1 MLTSA
6 SRFTDRPAALSS
18 RRPFLY
24 GALAALVAVSAASCG
39 GRTPLDFDGA
49 RSVVRRAIRTVRPS
63 SPSQARY
70 IERLLAD
77 AEVATAGEAA
87 APWWN
92 PQTGRAAAAWLRVLR
107 VTRGAVSSY
116 RSMEDA
122 TRAGYDILLPSTRHE
137 VSRARAEIWEAGMGR
152 REAAAM
158 ERAAVSLATAE
169 RLAAGRRWGRAAD
182 KLEEARAS
190 ATIVHKGWLA
200 LHARFSNRTLIRQ
213 WRTWA
218 EETIAESR
226 DRGEYAFIVDKL
238 HRQLTVYY
246 RGLRVATYSADLGV
260 NGLRR
265 KERSGDR
272 ATPEGRYHV
281 VELKEGR
288 KTAYYKALLL
298 DYPNAD
304 DRARFERSRRRG
316 TIPSRAGIGSLI
328 EIHGDGGDG
337 RDWTD
342 GCIALANSDMDKVF
356 ARARAGTPV
365 TIVGTYE
372 H

>member
-6 SRFTDRPAALSS
+6 SRTTDRPAALSS

-24 GALAALVAVSAASCG
+24 AVLLAVAVVSSTSCG
-39 GRTPLDFDGA
+39 GDRPPDFDGA
-49 RSVVRRAIRTVRPS
+49 RNVVRRAIRTVRPTA
-63 SPSQARY
+63 PGQARF
-70 IERLLAD
+70 IERLMAD

-87 APWWN
+87 APWWS

-107 VTRGAVSSY
+107 ATHDAVSAYRELESRTRSSY
-116 RSMEDA
+116 ES
-122 TRAGYDILLPSTRHE
+122 LLSSARHE
-137 VSRARAEIWEAGMGR
+137 VSRARAEIRETGMGR

-158 ERAAVSLATAE
+158 ERAAVSLDTAV
-169 RLAAGRRWGRAAD
+169 RLAGAGTWGRAAD

-190 ATIVHKGWLA
+190 ASIVHKGWIA
-200 LHARFSNRTLIRQ
+200 LHARFSSPSLIRQ
-213 WRTWA
+213 WRSWA
-218 EETIAESR
+218 ESTIAESR
-226 DRGEYAFIVDKL
+226 ELGEYAFLVDKL
-238 HRQLTVYY
+238 RRQLTVYH
-246 RGLRVATYSADLGV
+246 RGLRVATYSAELGA

-265 KERSGDR
+265 KEHSGDR

-281 VELKEGR
+281 VELKEGKR
-288 KTAYYKALLL
+288 TGYYKALLL
-298 DYPNAD
+298 DYPNAE
-304 DRARFERSRRRG
+304 DRARFEWGRRRG

-337 RDWTD
+337 SDWTD
-342 GCIALANSDMDKVF
+342 GCIALADRDMDRVF
-356 ARARAGTPV
+356 ARARVGTPV